1 MSVLIYIQYCRLP
14 RHGFTSSCLPSQ
26 SIWICKQMSFLVL
39 HQKLVLTHLVR
50 ILPRVALAFAADAVA
65 AVVAERG
72 RGVVRAAA
80 ALLWIAPVREKSFL
94 FSKEYRDSIIG
105 IVLCSSPS
113 SYFLSAKKHSVYLC
127 SDCKGSTA
135 RARGNFC

>member
-1 MSVLIYIQYCRLP
+1 
-14 RHGFTSSCLPSQ
+14 
-26 SIWICKQMSFLVL
+26 MSFLVL

-80 ALLWIAPVREKSFL
+80 ALLWIAPVR
-94 FSKEYRDSIIG
+94 D
-105 IVLCSSPS
+105 
-113 SYFLSAKKHSVYLC
+113 
-127 SDCKGSTA
+127 
-135 RARGNFC
+135 